1 MVVGMRLGGGPIKT
15 DKDHDGYYDSNNDV
29 EMRSAYVVLDITDPE
44 SPPEVLAEITFDDLG
59 YTTSYPGV
67 IVLDP
72 RDTTS
77 ANGWYLVL
85 GSGPT
90 ELAGAT
96 SDQQAKIYLID
107 LKELA
112 ATTPELKDQSGAAP
126 TPFATLDNNALVG
139 DLVSVDFQQ
148 YPNPGNYSTDIIYYG
163 TSQKFDPTVEGKL
176 RRLLINNDPIPG
188 NWSGTTAGKSVLY
201 DAQRPITGA
210 PNVSQDEDG
219 RIWVY
224 FGTGRFLIRDDIT
237 YVDQQSYF
245 GIKEPVDNNMDFTWA
260 KVTKNDLLDVSSVKV
275 FEGGAV
281 ACGAGLTDCAN
292 IPDPLGDG
300 DDFNDVESAVEN
312 KDGWVLD
319 FAGSGER
326 NLGQAA
332 ILGDILTFTT
342 YIPDT
347 DPCAFEGTSNL
358 YALHYKTGTA
368 FSEPVIGFGADVLGS
383 DKENAKLLSLGKGL
397 TVSPNIHVGREEG
410 SRAFIQTSTGAIE
423 VIQQKN
429 PGITKS
435 SKASWREW

>member
-1 MVVGMRLGGGPIKT
+1 M
-15 DKDHDGYYDSNNDV
+15 
-29 EMRSAYVVLDITDPE
+29 
-44 SPPEVLAEITFDDLG
+44 DL
-59 YTTSYPGV
+59 
-67 IVLDP
+67 
-72 RDTTS
+72 
-77 ANGWYLVL
+77 
-85 GSGPT
+85 
-90 ELAGAT
+90 
-96 SDQQAKIYLID
+96 
-107 LKELA
+107 
-112 ATTPELKDQSGAAP
+112 
-126 TPFATLDNNALVG
+126 
-139 DLVSVDFQQ
+139 
-148 YPNPGNYSTDIIYYG
+148 
-163 TSQKFDPTVEGKL
+163 
-176 RRLLINNDPIPG
+176 
-188 NWSGTTAGKSVLY
+188 
-201 DAQRPITGA
+201 
-210 PNVSQDEDG
+210 
-219 RIWVY
+219 
-224 FGTGRFLIRDDIT
+224 
-237 YVDQQSYF
+237 
-245 GIKEPVDNNMDFTWA
+245 TWA

-368 FSEPVIGFGADVLGS
+368 FSEPIIGFGADVLGS